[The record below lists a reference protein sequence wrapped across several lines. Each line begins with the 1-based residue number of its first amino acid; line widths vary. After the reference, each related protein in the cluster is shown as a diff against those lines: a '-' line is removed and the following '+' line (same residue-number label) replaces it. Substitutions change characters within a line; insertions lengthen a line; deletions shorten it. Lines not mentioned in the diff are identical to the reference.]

1 LFLEYHQVVDGFTS
15 VYVGTAPILAKVLRP
30 IAQEAGVRLWSS
42 QPDIVYGCADAVSV
56 TATTDGEGEIHLPK
70 PMRLWQSRS
79 TNQAIFRLRMR
90 EGETRMSTGSCTS
103 FSFPEDASWRP
114 NMVQHSR
121 ILGFFSRICFSLV
134 PKDYQKI
141 VLLG

>member
-1 LFLEYHQVVDGFTS
+1 LLLEYHQVVDGFTS
-15 VYVGTAPILAKVLRP
+15 VYVGTAPILAEVLRP

-56 TATTDGEGEIHLPK
+56 TATTDGEREIHLPK

-90 EGETRMSTGSCTS
+90 EGETAVFTA
-103 FSFPEDASWRP
+103 P
-114 NMVQHSR
+114 
-121 ILGFFSRICFSLV
+121 
-134 PKDYQKI
+134 
-141 VLLG
+141 